1 MNKIQE
7 QLLHD
12 DHTPARVHKRLTA
25 PGPANKLSDA
35 VLGGIDG
42 CVTTFAVVAG
52 AYGAGFSADV
62 ALVLGFANL
71 LADGFS
77 MAVSNYESVK
87 AQGEYVDSLRRIEE
101 EHIRVVP
108 EGEREEIRQIY
119 ALRGFDGE
127 LLEQVVNVI
136 TADREQ
142 WVETMVREE
151 YGVQTEVPNP
161 WQAGVV
167 TFTAFLLVGLVPL
180 LPFLAPSL
188 SLLQQFQISSV
199 LAAIMFFVIG
209 SLKSLVLARPI
220 LSSGFMTLLTGGGA
234 AMLAYVTG
242 VLLRGVFGIDAL

>member
-7 QLLHD
+7 QQLHD
-12 DHTPARVHKRLTA
+12 DHTPARVHQRLTA
-25 PGPANKLSDA
+25 PGPTNKLSDA

-77 MAVSNYESVK
+77 MAISNYESVK

-119 ALRGFDGE
+119 ARRGFEGE
-127 LLEQVVNVI
+127 LLEQVVSVI

-151 YGVQTEVPNP
+151 YGVQTEVPKP
-161 WQAGVV
+161 WQAGIV

-180 LPFLAPSL
+180 LPFLASSL

-199 LAAIMFFVIG
+199 LAAMMFFAIG
-209 SLKSLVLARPI
+209 SLKSLVLAKPV

-234 AMLAYVTG
+234 AMLAYVAG
-242 VLLRGVFGIDAL
+242 ALLRGVFGIDAL

>member
-1 MNKIQE
+1 MSKQQRQRLQE
-7 QLLHD
+7 E
-12 DHTPARVHKRLTA
+12 HTPARVHQRLSA
-25 PGPANKLSDA
+25 PGPSNRLSDA

-52 AYGAGFSADV
+52 AYGAGFSANV

-87 AQGEYVDSLRRIEE
+87 AQSEYVDSIRRTEE

-119 ALRGFDGE
+119 ASRGFSGE
-127 LLEQVVNVI
+127 LLEQVVEVI
-136 TADREQ
+136 TADRKQ
-142 WVETMVREE
+142 WIDTMVREE
-151 YGVQTEVPNP
+151 YGVQTEVPDP
-161 WQAGVV
+161 WQAGLV
-167 TFTAFLLVGLVPL
+167 TFAAFLVVGLVPL

-199 LAAIMFFVIG
+199 LAAVMFFAIG
-209 SLKSLVLARPI
+209 SLKSYVLARPV
-220 LSSGFMTLLTGGGA
+220 LKSGLMTLLTGGGA
-234 AMLAYVTG
+234 ASLAYVTG
-242 VLLRGVFGIDAL
+242 ALLRGVFGIDAL